1 MSAPAAPQRGEE
13 EQRRTVFSVSSRA
26 GLAVARSDP
35 HVAMLHTE
43 KFYSAGEVDEEH
55 APRLA
60 PLFDQR
66 SNAAAVAQLYSA
78 IRLHA
83 VPWPVANEAF
93 LSAMQYQLAVMERS
107 ARPESPPPPA
117 DRRDDFRLY
126 IRKYTEGVK
135 SFADFVLTATL
146 VTASTVAMALPSKV
160 RSNATNE
167 ERTGVS
173 VLQ

>member
-1 MSAPAAPQRGEE
+1 VSAPQRGEGE
-13 EQRRTVFSVSSRA
+13 EGQRRTVFSVSA
-26 GLAVARSDP
+26 KGIAVARGDP

-43 KFYSAGEVDEEH
+43 RFYSAGEVDEEH

-126 IRKYTEGVK
+126 IRKYAEGVK

-146 VTASTVAMALPSKV
+146 VTASTVAMSLPSKV